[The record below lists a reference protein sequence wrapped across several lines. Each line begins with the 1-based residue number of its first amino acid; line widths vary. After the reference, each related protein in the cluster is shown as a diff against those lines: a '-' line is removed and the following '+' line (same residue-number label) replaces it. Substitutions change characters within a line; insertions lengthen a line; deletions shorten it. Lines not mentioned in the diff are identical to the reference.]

1 MTRNS
6 VYTALAAFVLAA
18 GTAGVASAETSQ
30 YGVIAPPMYVHS
42 VAADTATLGATNQGK
57 TQLAAQLQ
65 TFAGLRNI
73 NADNYT
79 SSELQNIVQAARDGD
94 TSQVNFYV
102 NHENRLPGGPGVG
115 ATNQGKTQLA
125 EELNLNPTDFTQ
137 AQLERINQSAQNDNM
152 TDVSYVINSAAQ
164 S

>member
-6 VYTALAAFVLAA
+6 VYTALAAFALAA

-42 VAADTATLGATNQGK
+42 VASDTATLGATNQGK

-65 TFAGLRNI
+65 TFAGLGNI
-73 NADNYT
+73 NPDSYSAN
-79 SSELQNIVQAARDGD
+79 ELQNILRAARDGD
-94 TSQVNFYV
+94 ISQVNFYV

-152 TDVSYVINSAAQ
+152 TDVSYVIDNATAS
-164 S
+164 